1 MYMFVCLFVCQY
13 KTRKSL
19 LRLPLWARLEEKPY
33 VYYIYTYIHIFVES
47 LSPRAYS
54 VISPDLVF
62 ARAFLLL
69 GLAGGAA
76 AKTSVHGQP
85 RRQRMMASLGGV
97 AVKLEGAAANDQ
109 PFVWESEIGQITVIN
124 TVCAAYASVAL
135 H

>member
-19 LRLPLWARLEEKPY
+19 LRLPLWARLEGKPY
-33 VYYIYTYIHIFVES
+33 V
-47 LSPRAYS
+47 YS

-85 RRQRMMASLGGV
+85 RRQRIMASLGGV